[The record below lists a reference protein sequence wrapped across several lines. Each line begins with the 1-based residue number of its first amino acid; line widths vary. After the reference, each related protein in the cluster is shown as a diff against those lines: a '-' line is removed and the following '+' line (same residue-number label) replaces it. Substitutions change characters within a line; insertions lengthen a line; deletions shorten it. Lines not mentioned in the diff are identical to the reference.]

1 MAQFSYQARNQR
13 GEMVSGVVTAETEA
27 EAARVLR
34 VDGKFVTRLQK
45 TDGDDDAVE
54 VSPLSI
60 AQHGRRVRRE
70 EVIYFCHQMAI
81 MMQTGVPISE
91 ALDSITRQTASIHFK
106 AVLQDVTD
114 TVQGGVS
121 LSLALAR
128 HQRVFPTLM
137 VSLIQASEAS
147 GTMGEMLE
155 RISMYLTKERQTLK
169 KVRGAL
175 MYPMFMFAVAMLVTV
190 FLLLFVLP
198 RFAKIYENR
207 GAALPLPTQ
216 LLISTSNIAL
226 TYWYV
231 GVAAIVAAVAGV
243 IALNRSEGGRRFLD
257 QLKLNLPLLGPLFNQ
272 LYITRAMQTMGTM
285 IAAGVPMLEMVSI
298 TRRVTQNACYQG
310 LWDRVDE
317 KLRHGAQLSDPLFE
331 SSLIPPSISRM
342 IHSGEKSGRLGMVM
356 QRIAEF
362 TESDFDE
369 SVKRTTQFIEPVM
382 VCVMGLVIG
391 GVAIS
396 LLLPI
401 FSVGRVMA
409 GGH

>member
-1 MAQFSYQARNQR
+1 
-13 GEMVSGVVTAETEA
+13 
-27 EAARVLR
+27 
-34 VDGKFVTRLQK
+34 
-45 TDGDDDAVE
+45 
-54 VSPLSI
+54 
-60 AQHGRRVRRE
+60 
-70 EVIYFCHQMAI
+70 
-81 MMQTGVPISE
+81 
-91 ALDSITRQTASIHFK
+91 
-106 AVLQDVTD
+106 
-114 TVQGGVS
+114 
-121 LSLALAR
+121 
-128 HQRVFPTLM
+128 
-137 VSLIQASEAS
+137 
-147 GTMGEMLE
+147 
-155 RISMYLTKERQTLK
+155 
-169 KVRGAL
+169 
-175 MYPMFMFAVAMLVTV
+175 
-190 FLLLFVLP
+190 
-198 RFAKIYENR
+198 
-207 GAALPLPTQ
+207 
-216 LLISTSNIAL
+216 
-226 TYWYV
+226 
-231 GVAAIVAAVAGV
+231 
-243 IALNRSEGGRRFLD
+243 
-257 QLKLNLPLLGPLFNQ
+257 LKLNLPLLGPLFNQ